1 MEPMEKERRKPK
13 ETVILNCLWTL
24 GIAGKTGS
32 LPGKLLSFF
41 ATQFKVASQMKS
53 AKHLKNLV
61 SNLLKLFQKNS
72 KREHSQ
78 IHFMRLALP

>member
-1 MEPMEKERRKPK
+1 MEPTEKERRKPK

-53 AKHLKNLV
+53 SDCAKPSHPIPYLNIQSEVK
-61 SNLLKLFQKNS
+61 
-72 KREHSQ
+72 
-78 IHFMRLALP
+78 